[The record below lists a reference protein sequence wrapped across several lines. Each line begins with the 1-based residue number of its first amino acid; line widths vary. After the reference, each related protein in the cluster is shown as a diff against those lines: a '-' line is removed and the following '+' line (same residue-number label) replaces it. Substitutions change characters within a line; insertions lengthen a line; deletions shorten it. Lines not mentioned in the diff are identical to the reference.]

1 MSPVFGH
8 LHALLDRHRHAVRRT
23 GVVLLALAAGLLVT
37 GATIRMLRTA
47 DDLAPPL
54 APSGTPSPT
63 WAASLDTPITGLAV
77 GGEDLYVASDQLT
90 TFPLTCVVTVDGCA
104 SRWRGIVPDGPLS
117 VPTVRDERVYV
128 GSSQGQLY
136 AFPASCDG
144 DGCPPEWV
152 GVAGSGRVSQPAATF
167 DLVYATSDELY
178 AFPTACA
185 SEDASC
191 PPAWTADVPGRPA
204 PGPPALGGGLVIV
217 ASSSARGGI
226 SAYPAVCTDDCE
238 PVWTGRTDGP
248 ATAVAIGE
256 GLAYTVARGQLMAFE
271 LSCTGVCRPA
281 WRGPFR
287 NGAPL
292 ATGAIGP
299 PTVDGDR
306 VLVGDDEGTLWVFR
320 STCEREGTRCGPID
334 RFPVTSTA
342 LHAPAIDGDQAV
354 VGSTGGV
361 VARVQLD
368 CRSDE
373 DCDRV
378 LVREL
383 GSRALAP
390 AVEAPQATIAGARDG
405 SIEAF
410 TW

>member
-1 MSPVFGH
+1 MPGSSREVP
-8 LHALLDRHRHAVRRT
+8 
-23 GVVLLALAAGLLVT
+23 GVVAEQLPRALYRVVLET
-37 GATIRMLRTA
+37 GHEVVAHASGDARRNFIRIL
-47 DDLAPPL
+47 
-54 APSGTPSPT
+54 
-63 WAASLDTPITGLAV
+63 
-77 GGEDLYVASDQLT
+77 
-90 TFPLTCVVTVDGCA
+90 
-104 SRWRGIVPDGPLS
+104 
-117 VPTVRDERVYV
+117 
-128 GSSQGQLY
+128 
-136 AFPASCDG
+136 
-144 DGCPPEWV
+144 
-152 GVAGSGRVSQPAATF
+152 
-167 DLVYATSDELY
+167 
-178 AFPTACA
+178 
-185 SEDASC
+185 
-191 PPAWTADVPGRPA
+191 
-204 PGPPALGGGLVIV
+204 
-217 ASSSARGGI
+217 
-226 SAYPAVCTDDCE
+226 
-238 PVWTGRTDGP
+238 
-248 ATAVAIGE
+248 
-256 GLAYTVARGQLMAFE
+256 
-271 LSCTGVCRPA
+271 
-281 WRGPFR
+281 
-287 NGAPL
+287 N
-292 ATGAIGP
+292 
-299 PTVDGDR
+299 GDR

>member
-1 MSPVFGH
+1 
-8 LHALLDRHRHAVRRT
+8 
-23 GVVLLALAAGLLVT
+23 
-37 GATIRMLRTA
+37 
-47 DDLAPPL
+47 
-54 APSGTPSPT
+54 
-63 WAASLDTPITGLAV
+63 
-77 GGEDLYVASDQLT
+77 
-90 TFPLTCVVTVDGCA
+90 
-104 SRWRGIVPDGPLS
+104 
-117 VPTVRDERVYV
+117 
-128 GSSQGQLY
+128 
-136 AFPASCDG
+136 
-144 DGCPPEWV
+144 
-152 GVAGSGRVSQPAATF
+152 VSQPAATF

-191 PPAWTADVPGRPA
+191 PPAWIADVPGRPA

-281 WRGPFR
+281 SRGPFR